1 MCEKP
6 EAWRWLR
13 SVVAARTSLE
23 LPPGWVRAGGD
34 RTSCGV
40 SGSWEKIRALL
51 GSAHLELHQGMNGCP
66 HVCMGTRGG
75 RCEPSQHQRCRALT
89 RLCLPTQNIL
99 GLHGIPRQ
107 FFLQVYETLR
117 RIGETRSALA
127 QCLPCSMPPAAAG
140 SRALMLRSTSLV
152 TLGLVSRSLP
162 STVT

>member
-23 LPPGWVRAGGD
+23 LPPGRVHARGGQDKLRRLGELGENQSIAGGCPPEAAPGD
-34 RTSCGV
+34 
-40 SGSWEKIRALL
+40 
-51 GSAHLELHQGMNGCP
+51 GCL

-75 RCEPSQHQRCRALT
+75 HCETTQHQHCRALT
-89 RLCLPTQNIL
+89 RLCLPAQNIL

-140 SRALMLRSTSLV
+140 SRALMLRSTSLG